1 MSHSYNNT
9 VLCARYGFVL
19 HKPLNL
25 SYYYAREG
33 DFLKH

>member
-9 VLCARYGFVL
+9 VLRARYGFVL
-19 HKPLNL
+19 HVPLNL
-25 SYYYAREG
+25 GHYYARKV

>member
-1 MSHSYNNT
+1 MSHDYNNT

-19 HKPLNL
+19 HLPLNL
-25 SYYYAREG
+25 GHYYARKG

>member
-1 MSHSYNNT
+1 MSHNYNNT

-19 HKPLNL
+19 HVPVGLGH
-25 SYYYAREG
+25 YYARKG

>member
-19 HKPLNL
+19 HLPENL
-25 SYYYAREG
+25 GHYYAREG